1 MKAKDLAQ
9 KLKVSPA
16 TISLVLNNKPGIS
29 DALRSSLI
37 EKIKELGCGNMLVS
51 EDSPLIKPV
60 AAPNSRRPGIAYLI
74 YTASEE
80 SSERFAFYPAV
91 LEGAEMEARD
101 IGCNLLVLHVTCEG
115 NPHLPSLLKDAG
127 AIGVIIQAD
136 HIVKPILHDIAMF
149 NLPYVFIDA
158 YRPDERVSSVCINNE
173 QGVYSAVRYLKE
185 MGHTT
190 LGYISS
196 GKESD
201 SSIER
206 RRSFHQALREYGLE
220 DNRAHYYFA
229 DGEHSGAVENLRRQW
244 KSKNHLPSA
253 FVTEN
258 DMVAWRA
265 MTALGKCGYCVPDDI
280 SIIGFD
286 DRAICTMTEPNLTS
300 IRNFRH
306 LMGRQA
312 VTMIQNKLELAQKL
326 DIHDAPIKLEMPTEL
341 IIRQSVKKLQP
352 ESTQSK

>member
-1 MKAKDLAQ
+1 MKAKDLAH
-9 KLKVSPA
+9 KLNVSPA

-29 DALRSSLI
+29 DTLRSSLI
-37 EKIKELGCGNMLVS
+37 EKIKDLGCEDMLVS
-51 EDSPLIKPV
+51 SDIPTIKP
-60 AAPNSRRPGIAYLI
+60 ATIPSSSRRPGIAYLI

-80 SSERFAFYPAV
+80 NSDRFAFYPAV

-101 IGCNLLVLHVTCEG
+101 IGCNLLVLHVSCDG
-115 NPHLPSLLKDAG
+115 NPHLSTLLKDAG

-136 HIVKPILHDIAMF
+136 HISEAVLQDLSMF
-149 NLPYVFIDA
+149 QLPYVFIDA

-173 QGVYSAVRYLKE
+173 QGIYCAVRYLKD
-185 MGHTT
+185 MGHHN

-206 RRSFHQALREYGLE
+206 RRSFHQALREYGLD
-220 DNRAHYYFA
+220 DNRSNYYFA

-244 KSKNHLPSA
+244 KSKSHLPSA
-253 FVTEN
+253 FITEN

-265 MTALGKCGYCVPDDI
+265 MTALTKCGYRVPDDV

-286 DRAICTMTEPNLTS
+286 DRAICTMTEPKLTS

-326 DIHDAPIKLEMPTEL
+326 NILDAPIKLEMPTEL
-341 IIRQSVKKLQP
+341 ITRESVKKI
-352 ESTQSK
+352 KA